1 MALMRCEAMS
11 DAGTFA
17 ASWHPVHF
25 QTRFAMRFL
34 FNVLRTTAL
43 VWVLG
48 ASLFAAPARAE
59 VSAESA
65 QAVQATVQ
73 AQLAAFAADDAERA
87 FAFAT
92 LAIRTLF
99 QTPAN
104 FLAMVRQDYPVVY
117 RPAKVLFLS
126 PKALDAAVVQ
136 PVQLVDAAGQSWLAM
151 YTLERQADGRW
162 LINGCVLVP
171 DRALGA

>member
-1 MALMRCEAMS
+1 MR
-11 DAGTFA
+11 
-17 ASWHPVHF
+17 H
-25 QTRFAMRFL
+25 L
-34 FNVLRTTAL
+34 FTVLRATVL
-43 VWVLG
+43 VWALS

-59 VSAESA
+59 VSPENA

-92 LAIRTLF
+92 LTIRTLF

-104 FLAMVRQDYPVVY
+104 FLAMVRQAYPVVY

-126 PKALDAAVVQ
+126 PRALDAAVVQ
-136 PVQLVDAAGQSWLAM
+136 PVQLKDAAGQSWLAM
-151 YTLERQADGRW
+151 YTLERQTDGRW